1 MSATSGS
8 ISEIFIMGSSSLYPV
23 PGWCSPAS
31 IGACRAPDP
40 GSNPGP
46 GAIRSLKVRF
56 ISKRKY
62 AITIKES
69 KLLIDRAL
77 KEIPGLNN
85 VITRRKVSLQ
95 VLEVPWKGKTA
106 KVYYYDNYPLLVEL
120 PTGDLIPF
128 LTSVEKFNLPL
139 PRVVVDL
146 GAVKPIA
153 NGAHVMGP
161 GIREVKGEFSEGD
174 LVVVVDEKLGAA
186 LAIGRALR
194 PSIEAKEKGRTIYNL
209 HHAGDSIWRAV
220 ASEEGR

>member
-1 MSATSGS
+1 MAGS
-8 ISEIFIMGSSSLYPV
+8 PLYPV

-46 GAIRSLKVRF
+46 GAIITLKVRF

-62 AITIKES
+62 AITIRES
-69 KLLIDRAL
+69 KSIIDRAV
-77 KEIPGLNN
+77 KEIPGLRD
-85 VITRRKVSLQ
+85 VITKRKISLQ
-95 VLEVPWKGKTA
+95 VLEVPWKGKIA
-106 KVYYYDNYPLLVEL
+106 KVYYYDRYPLLVEL
-120 PTGDLIPF
+120 PDGSLVPF
-128 LTSVEKFNLPL
+128 LTSVEKFKLPF
-139 PRVVVDL
+139 PKVVVDL

-161 GIREVKGEFSEGD
+161 GVRDVEGEFSEGD

-194 PSIEAKEKGRTIYNL
+194 PSSEVKEKGRSILNL
-209 HHAGDSIWRAV
+209 HHAGDPIWRAV
-220 ASEEGR
+220 SSEEER